1 MALTAMP
8 TLTRAADAITDPR
21 AHCDHLAE
29 LLADGDID
37 RLTRDVVENSSR
49 AVLEAEKRNA
59 IARFVELP
67 LKAGSL
73 KTHEHI
79 SEWKAGGAFVS
90 HSYLFIFEHTPFFLK
105 CTMYRPDENWLLSEL
120 VGHSDPSKIGVM
132 R

>member
-1 MALTAMP
+1 MALIAMP

-21 AHCDHLAE
+21 AYCDHLAE

-37 RLTRDVVENSSR
+37 TLTDSVVESSSK

-67 LKAGSL
+67 LKAGRL
-73 KTHEHI
+73 KTYEHI
-79 SEWKAGGAFVS
+79 SEWKAGEAFVS
-90 HSYLFIFEHTPFFLK
+90 HSYVFIFEHTPFFLK
-105 CTMYRPDENWLLSEL
+105 CKMYRPDENWLISDFI
-120 VGHSDPSKIGVM
+120 GNSDPSKIGIT